1 MCLQEAYERCA
12 LATHYAELDDSIAE
26 HEAIDAIAD
35 QIWDREVGTPIRG
48 AALAEALTEVLAT
61 YDHEDMQLLMCAAFV
76 GDAHV
81 GTLLMGQARD
91 YLEAS
96 CREKARE
103 QLERDKRLA
112 EAEAVADRMAA

>member
-1 MCLQEAYERCA
+1 MCLQEAYERRA

-26 HEAIDAIAD
+26 DEAIDAIAD

-61 YDHEDMQLLMCAAFV
+61 YDYEDMQLLMCAAFV

-91 YLEAS
+91 YLDAS

>member
-1 MCLQEAYERCA
+1 MCLQEAYERRA
-12 LATHYAELDDSIAE
+12 LDTHYAELDDSIAE
-26 HEAIDAIAD
+26 DEAIDAIAD

-91 YLEAS
+91 YLDAR

-112 EAEAVADRMAA
+112 EAEAAADRMAA